1 MKFVNKVL
9 AVTVSALAAGAAV
22 AQDSG
27 WQNSYGRG
35 NDGQYSYGPY
45 FGFNV
50 GQFRYHEEGLDTITP
65 TLAMFVIGAPV
76 SPYLAVEGRI
86 GRGLG
91 IADTNSFKLDVN
103 SVFAG
108 YLKGML
114 PLGPNVSLYGL
125 AGVASLDYQRD
136 FGQVNARDSGFSY
149 GVGMG
154 FDLGGRS
161 RLNFEWVRLATGN
174 NLGYDYTVDQ
184 AAIGMAW
191 RF

>member
-9 AVTVSALAAGAAV
+9 AVAISALAAGTAA
-22 AQDSG
+22 ANG
-27 WQNSYGRG
+27 NGYYGRG
-35 NDGQYSYGPY
+35 NDGDFSYGPY
-45 FGFNV
+45 AGFSV

-91 IADTNSFKLDVN
+91 IADTNSYKLDVN

-108 YLKGML
+108 YLKGMV
-114 PLGPNVSLYGL
+114 PLGPNASLYGL
-125 AGVASLDYQRD
+125 AGAASLDYQRD
-136 FGQVNARDSGFSY
+136 FGQVDARDSGFTY
-149 GVGMG
+149 GAGID

-161 RLNFEWVRLATGN
+161 KLNFEWVRLATGN

-184 AAIGMAW
+184 ASIGMAW

>member
-9 AVTVSALAAGAAV
+9 AVTVCALAAGAAV

-27 WQNSYGRG
+27 RQNGYGRG

-45 FGFNV
+45 IGFNV

-91 IADTNSFKLDVN
+91 IADTNSFRLDVN

-114 PLGPNVSLYGL
+114 PLGPNASLYGL

-136 FGQVNARDSGFSY
+136 FGELNARDSGFSY
-149 GVGMG
+149 GAGVG

-161 RLNFEWVRLATGN
+161 KLNFEWVRLATGN

-184 AAIGMAW
+184 AAIGMTW